1 VRSLVLAACAAAVLS
16 VAPSAQAH
24 RTGAHS
30 GLISTVSY
38 VDPLVPGLLVRVLDG
53 HVRLSVA
60 NLTKQDVYIL
70 DGRGRR
76 VQHVPAGRTR
86 VWREARVGANE
97 TKPEREGL
105 IRYWRVPGKVGEKRF
120 QIIGFLGYRTPG
132 GAAASDD
139 GMPRWLIILGALG
152 GAALLAGALAFP
164 LVVRRSE
171 A

>member
-1 VRSLVLAACAAAVLS
+1 MRSLVLAACAAAALFVT
-16 VAPSAQAH
+16 PCAQAH

-76 VQHVPAGRTR
+76 VQRVPAGRTR
-86 VWREARVGANE
+86 VWREPRVGANE
-97 TKPEREGL
+97 TKPDRDGL
-105 IRYWRVPGKVGEKRF
+105 IRYWRIPGTTGGKHFEV
-120 QIIGFLGYRTPG
+120 IGFLGYRAPA
-132 GAAASDD
+132 GAASGDD
-139 GMPRWLIILGALG
+139 GLPTWVIVLVALG
-152 GAALLAGALAFP
+152 GAALLAGALALP
-164 LVVRRSE
+164 LVVRRGE

>member
-1 VRSLVLAACAAAVLS
+1 VRSLVLSACAAAVLFI
-16 VAPSAQAH
+16 APSAQAH
-24 RTGAHS
+24 RTGSHS

-76 VQHVPAGRTR
+76 VQRVPAGRTR

-97 TKPEREGL
+97 KTPEREGL
-105 IRYWRVPGKVGEKRF
+105 IRYWRIPGTTGGKRF
-120 QIIGFLGYRTPG
+120 QIIGFLGYRAPAHATT
-132 GAAASDD
+132 SDD
-139 GMPRWLIILGALG
+139 GVPTWVIALGVLG
-152 GAALLAGALAFP
+152 GAALLAGALAVP
-164 LVVRRSE
+164 LVVRRGE

>member
-1 VRSLVLAACAAAVLS
+1 VRALLLAVCAAAVLL

-76 VQHVPAGRTR
+76 VRQVPAGRTR
-86 VWREARVGANE
+86 VWREPRVGANE
-97 TKPEREGL
+97 TTPEREGL
-105 IRYWRVPGKVGEKRF
+105 IRYWRIPGTTGGKRF
-120 QIIGFLGYRTPG
+120 QIIGFLGYRAP
-132 GAAASDD
+132 AQAASDD
-139 GMPRWLIILGALG
+139 SGVPTWVVVLGALA
-152 GAALLAGALAFP
+152 GAGLLAAALAFP
-164 LVVRRSE
+164 LVVRRGE

>member
-1 VRSLVLAACAAAVLS
+1 MRALVIGICAACLLL
-16 VAPSAQAH
+16 VAPFAQAH

-70 DGRGRR
+70 DDHRRR
-76 VQHVPAGRTR
+76 VRRVPAGRTS
-86 VWREARVGANE
+86 VWREPRVGANE
-97 TKPEREGL
+97 AIPEMEGL
-105 IRYWRVPGKVGEKRF
+105 IRYWRVPGTTAGKPF
-120 QIIGFLGYRTPG
+120 QIVGFLGYRAPA
-132 GAAASDD
+132 GAASGDD
-139 GMPRWLIILGALG
+139 GMSTWLIVVGALG
-152 GAALLAGALAFP
+152 GAALLAGAVAFP
-164 LVVRRSE
+164 FVVRRGE

>member
-1 VRSLVLAACAAAVLS
+1 VRALVLAVCAAAVLS
-16 VAPSAQAH
+16 VVPSAQAH
-24 RTGAHS
+24 RTGAHG

-60 NLTKQDVYIL
+60 NLTKQDVFIL
-70 DGRGRR
+70 DGQGRR
-76 VQHVPAGRTR
+76 VQRVPAGRTR

-97 TKPEREGL
+97 TTPEREGL
-105 IRYWRVPGKVGEKRF
+105 IRYWRIPGTTGGKRF
-120 QIIGFLGYRTPG
+120 QIIGFLGYRAPAG
-132 GAAASDD
+132 SASSDE
-139 GMPRWLIILGALG
+139 GVPTWVIALGVLG

-164 LVVRRSE
+164 LVVRRGE

>member
-1 VRSLVLAACAAAVLS
+1 VRSLVLAACAAAVLC

-60 NLTKQDVYIL
+60 NLTKQDVLIERS
-70 DGRGRR
+70 GGGVER
-76 VQHVPAGRTR
+76 VPAGRTR
-86 VWREARVGANE
+86 VWREPRVGANE
-97 TKPEREGL
+97 KPPARDGL
-105 IRYWRVPGKVGEKRF
+105 IRNWSVPGTIDGKPFRIV
-120 QIIGFLGYRTPG
+120 GFLGYRAPPQAATTTDDGTPTWVIALAAVG
-132 GAAASDD
+132 GAV
-139 GMPRWLIILGALG
+139 LL
-152 GAALLAGALAFP
+152 GAALAVP
-164 LVVRRSE
+164 LVVRRGE

>member
-1 VRSLVLAACAAAVLS
+1 MRALVLAVCAAAVLL

-38 VDPLVPGLLVRVLDG
+38 VDPLLPGLLVRVLDG

-70 DGRGRR
+70 DGQGRR
-76 VQHVPAGRTR
+76 VQRVPAGRTR
-86 VWREARVGANE
+86 VWREPRVGANE
-97 TKPEREGL
+97 TTPEREGL
-105 IRYWRVPGKVGEKRF
+105 VRYWRIPGTVGDKRF
-120 QIIGFLGYRTPG
+120 RIIGFLGYRAP
-132 GAAASDD
+132 AHAASSGD
-139 GMPRWLIILGALG
+139 GVPTWVIVLGVLG

-164 LVVRRSE
+164 LVVRRGE